1 MNKIIFLTLIIILLF
16 SSNIIGAEVKY
27 FQLEESQEVF
37 LNFPGS
43 KVRVESWYK
52 DYIKIETTYMV
63 KNNYDI
69 QQKNNMIYFNKVK
82 HLKRYPNDLDNN
94 KLFKIVNE
102 VFFIITV
109 PANKALNITADQVN
123 IKENCKLKFID
134 AEYTRIREANFL
146 DGFIGKGKKIVLRD
160 NDFNGKYTLDY
171 ESIIREKR
179 KGLLWNLG
187 KLLLK

>member
-16 SSNIIGAEVKY
+16 SGNIIGAEVKY
-27 FQLEESQEVF
+27 FQLEKSQEVF

-43 KVRVESWYK
+43 RIRIESWYK

-63 KNNYDI
+63 KNNYEI
-69 QQKNNMIYFNKVK
+69 QQKDNMIYFNKNK

-109 PANKALNITADQVN
+109 PANKHLSITADQVN
-123 IKENCKLKFID
+123 IKENCNLKFVD
-134 AEYTRIREANFL
+134 AEYARIRESKFL
-146 DGFIGKGKKIVLRD
+146 DGFTGKGKKIVIRD
-160 NDFNGKYTLDY
+160 NHFNGEYTLDY

-187 KLLLK
+187 KILLK